1 MFYRHS
7 DMSSFTLIFIRF
19 YCILTHPHLHCNVW
33 VSVMLKNILLVGY
46 LLCIN
51 RKRVSLA
58 QVHCNFTSLK
68 VLNLSQI
75 NVVKGLLSLFFSA
88 CPQLMINCLSIGT
101 HTISFRWEMTS
112 HIIIHER
119 YLFSIKY
126 CFKVEL

>member
-46 LLCIN
+46 LLCMN

-58 QVHCNFTSLK
+58 QVHCKFTSLK

-75 NVVKGLLSLFFSA
+75 NVVKGLLSLFLSSIDDTLLEYRITYDFFSMGNDLA
-88 CPQLMINCLSIGT
+88 YHYT
-101 HTISFRWEMTS
+101 HKIF
-112 HIIIHER
+112 IF
-119 YLFSIKY
+119 YKY
-126 CFKVEL
+126 CLKLEL